1 MNYDL
6 QQMTDLELLTQ
17 TLDRLN
23 VYYDI
28 RDFTSRDGIE
38 QKIIDL
44 EEDPDRSNSAKIP
57 YTGYDGFAWIFKFS
71 IEGKLL
77 EVGGYE

>member
-1 MNYDL
+1 MTYYV

-17 TLDRLN
+17 TLDRLK
-23 VYYDI
+23 VYYDVS
-28 RDFTSRDGIE
+28 DFTSRDGIE

-57 YTGYDGFAWIFKFS
+57 YTGYSGFAWIFKFS

>member
-1 MNYDL
+1 
-6 QQMTDLELLTQ
+6 MTDLELLTS

-23 VYYDI
+23 VYYDV

-38 QKIIDL
+38 QKIVDL
-44 EEDPDRSNSAKIP
+44 EEDPARSKSAKIP
-57 YTGYDGFAWIFKFS
+57 YTGYDGFAWIFKFGT
-71 IEGKLL
+71 EGKLM